1 MADLVSYLKQ
11 IYLFQTFTEEELSQI
26 AEVSEA
32 ETVNAGEVV
41 FDQGESAEAL
51 YLVEMGSLKVV
62 AQAEESETNLTII
75 ASGMHFGEI
84 PFLDTQERSASIE
97 ALERSE
103 LVKIS
108 YDKLRTVLKNN
119 PEMAS
124 KFYEETAIFLASRLR
139 QMTTDLSFSREKN
152 LKHF

>member
-1 MADLVSYLKQ
+1 MHLL
-11 IYLFQTFTEEELSQI
+11 QT
-26 AEVSEA
+26 
-32 ETVNAGEVV
+32 
-41 FDQGESAEAL
+41 
-51 YLVEMGSLKVV
+51 M
-62 AQAEESETNLTII
+62 
-75 ASGMHFGEI
+75 
-84 PFLDTQERSASIE
+84 
-97 ALERSE
+97 ERSE
-103 LVKIS
+103 LVKIP